1 MIEKKRPVFYKVMF
15 ILANQTKD
23 KIVFTKKIS
32 CDFWMFWVKTHPGLH
47 YKQKKVKTC
56 MQNFFFCKIYN
67 LAQKQICSQVR
78 NKKILPQNFVF
89 VYEKSA

>member
-1 MIEKKRPVFYKVMF
+1 MVEKKRPVFYKVMF

-23 KIVFTKKIS
+23 KIVFKKKIS
-32 CDFWMFWVKTHPGLH
+32 CDFSRLH

-56 MQNFFFCKIYN
+56 MQNFFLCKIYI
-67 LAQKQICSQVR
+67 LAQKQVCSQAR
-78 NKKILPQNFVF
+78 NKKNFTSKLVF